1 MNTVVARRGA
11 ALLAVLFV
19 FAVARAGE
27 PPTPLPAPAP
37 EPEVLGTAPATS
49 APLPRVKLTTSHG
62 DLEIELYEDDAP
74 NTVANFIELCE
85 KHFFDGLKF
94 HDVINNRWVQT
105 GDPTGT
111 GRGGPSY
118 KFAHEVN
125 AESLGLDKIVVK
137 DFVVLYKI
145 KAQPG
150 TEQLTLKDLYEKQGF
165 HFVPN
170 LKSHPVVKGAV
181 AMAYRV
187 ADTNGSQFF
196 IALNDCPWLDGKHTV
211 FGHVT
216 SGLEIL
222 KLVQKGD
229 IVEKIEILY
238 KRDHPYH
245 VKTLEGKA
253 EPVK

>member
-1 MNTVVARRGA
+1 MTPTFTSRAAAVLMFVFAAAAFSAEPPAKETAEPTAPAAGA
-11 ALLAVLFV
+11 ALPKV
-19 FAVARAGE
+19 RM
-27 PPTPLPAPAP
+27 
-37 EPEVLGTAPATS
+37 S
-49 APLPRVKLTTSHG
+49 TSHG
-62 DLEIELYEDDAP
+62 DIDIELYEDDAP

-125 AESLGLDKIVVK
+125 AESLGLDKIMVK
-137 DFVVLYKI
+137 DFVVRYKMTPP
-145 KAQPG
+145 AG

-165 HFVPN
+165 HFVSN
-170 LKSHPVVKGAV
+170 LKSHPVEKGAV
-181 AMAYRV
+181 AMAYRTP
-187 ADTNGSQFF
+187 DSNGSQFF

-216 SGLEIL
+216 GGLEIL

-229 IVEKIEILY
+229 IVDKIEIIS
-238 KRDHPYH
+238 
-245 VKTLEGKA
+245 
-253 EPVK
+253 

>member
-1 MNTVVARRGA
+1 MTPTFTSRA
-11 ALLAVLFV
+11 AAVLMFV
-19 FAVARAGE
+19 FAAAAAFAAE
-27 PPTPLPAPAP
+27 PPAKESAEPAAAA
-37 EPEVLGTAPATS
+37 GTA
-49 APLPRVKLTTSHG
+49 LPRVRMSTSHG
-62 DLEIELYEDDAP
+62 DIDIELYEDDAP

-125 AESLGLDKIVVK
+125 AESLGLDKIMVK
-137 DFVVLYKI
+137 DFVVRYKMTPP
-145 KAQPG
+145 AG
-150 TEQLTLKDLYEKQGF
+150 TEQLTLKELYEKQGF
-165 HFVPN
+165 HFVSN
-170 LKSHPVVKGAV
+170 LKSHPVEKGAV
-181 AMAYRV
+181 AMAYRTP
-187 ADTNGSQFF
+187 DSNGSQFF

-216 SGLEIL
+216 GGLEIL

-229 IVEKIEILY
+229 IVDKIEIIS

-245 VKTLEGKA
+245 VKTLEGKV
-253 EPVK
+253 EPAK